1 MGRYILQRV
10 GFMLVSILIIATFTF
25 LLNQL
30 LPGSPFNDEK
40 LSDVQIELLNEKYGL
55 NDPVPVQY
63 VRYIGNLVQGDLGV
77 SFHFDNRPITSMIGD
92 RIVAS
97 ATLGLEAM
105 IFGSVIGILLGTI
118 AALRH
123 NTFAD
128 YGTMIFAVLGVSIPS
143 FVFAALLQLFFGVY
157 LGWFPVALW
166 DGPKYHVLP
175 ALALSM
181 GIIASIARFM
191 RTEMIEVLGQDYI
204 ITAKAK
210 GISGYA
216 VVIRHAI
223 RNSMIPI
230 ITILGPMAVSVM
242 TGSLVVENI
251 FGIPGLGEQFV
262 SSIMVNDFPMIMGT
276 TLFFSVLFIGIIL
289 VVDILYGVIDP
300 RIRLAGGNK
309 G

>member
-1 MGRYILQRV
+1 MGRYILQRI
-10 GFMLVSILIIATFTF
+10 GYMLLTLFLIATFTF

-40 LSDVQIELLNEKYGL
+40 LTETQLRIVQEKYGL

-63 VRYIGNLVQGDLGV
+63 ARYLGNLVQGDLGV
-77 SFHFDNRPITSMIGD
+77 SFAYDNRPISQMIGE
-92 RIVAS
+92 RIGVS

-105 IFGSVIGILLGTI
+105 VFGTLVGLILGII

-128 YGTMIFAVLGVSIPS
+128 YGTVLFAVIGTSIPS
-143 FVFAALLQLFFGVY
+143 FVFAALLQYYVGVK
-157 LGWFPVALW
+157 LEWLPVAFW
-166 DGPKYHVLP
+166 EGPKYHIMP

-181 GIIASIARFM
+181 GIIATIARFM
-191 RTEMIEVLGQDYI
+191 RTEMIEIIGQDYI
-204 ITAKAK
+204 TTAKSK
-210 GISGYA
+210 GLSQYT
-216 VVIRHAI
+216 VVVKHAI

-230 ITILGPMAVSVM
+230 ITIIGPMAVGVM
-242 TGSLVVENI
+242 TGTLVIERI
-251 FGIPGLGEQFV
+251 FAVPGLGEQFV
-262 SSIMVNDFPMIMGT
+262 ISIQNNDFPMIMGT

-300 RIRLAGGNK
+300 RIRLAGGSK
-309 G
+309 